1 MLEKIKSNQILLTTL
16 GIFVLI
22 ILVVGITYAGF
33 SKTSSGGNNSI
44 SSGTI
49 SMSFQEPS
57 NNVVI
62 TNAMPTS
69 NGYSSATH
77 FDFSVSATAKSA
89 ITIPYEISITEKS
102 GNTLDP
108 CNVRIGLKKNG
119 AIVSGFEVA
128 FDPSSNN
135 GTKATLLSNNM
146 TQFFVGSKPNIRKRA
161 CDLESS
167 SIRNGSKV
175 LIHDSI
181 TLTQSG
187 SNYTATD
194 NYQLFLWLDESYEMP
209 SDGSTESYS
218 ISVNVN
224 SNIGAVGI
232 TPTEVYVVSGTTMH
246 IGSTL
251 PNGVNGRSTPE
262 LAMQDWLDITYDQE
276 TRPFYLRH
284 VLNSFNEIEESYVE
298 FVVTEDM
305 ANANSGMVA
314 GTYSLRGGDSGASY
328 ATNVDTIKAAFGYST
343 NSSRC
348 TDNGTNFSC
357 SVSGLSAD
365 AYDSGYVS
373 AYGTDRYNCSV
384 DVGGSSSCDRGGVV

>member
-1 MLEKIKSNQILLTTL
+1 MLEKIKSNETLLTII

-33 SKTSSGGNNSI
+33 SKTSSSGNNSI

-49 SMSFQEPS
+49 TMSFQEPS

-69 NGYSSATH
+69 NGYSSTTH
-77 FDFSVSATAKSA
+77 FDFSVSGSAKA
-89 ITIPYEISITEKS
+89 ALTIAYEISLTEKS
-102 GNTLDP
+102 GNTINPDY
-108 CNVRIGLKKNG
+108 VMIGLKKNG
-119 AIVSGFEVA
+119 TIVYPYGIEA
-128 FDPSSNN
+128 SS
-135 GTKATLLSNNM
+135 LS
-146 TQFFVGSKPNIRKRA
+146 
-161 CDLESS
+161 SS
-167 SIRNGSKV
+167 SIRNGSKI
-175 LIHDSI
+175 LIKDQF
-181 TLTQSG
+181 TLAQSG

-224 SNIGAVGI
+224 SNVGAIGV
-232 TPTEVYVVSGTTMH
+232 TPTLTETYVVSKTTMNR
-246 IGSTL
+246 GSAL

-262 LAMQDWLDITYDQE
+262 LAMQDWSSIGNGGA

-284 VLNSFNEIEESYVE
+284 VLNNSNEIEESYVE

-305 ANANSGMVA
+305 ANANPGMVA

-343 NSSRC
+343 NPSRC
-348 TDNGTNFSC
+348 TDEVTYFSC
-357 SVSGLSAD
+357 TVSDLY
-365 AYDSGYVS
+365 AYAGDNGNVRAGDNESY
-373 AYGTDRYNCSV
+373 YCSV
-384 DVGGSSSCDRGGVV
+384 GSGGSSYCYGGK